1 MTGYALS
8 TLWSHR
14 TRTVL
19 TLLSVAVCAFAVLS
33 VDGMLEHMR
42 HELANDVD
50 RYTGKL
56 TLEQPGAGY
65 PPFGSSFRQETVGG
79 VLERPEVSKKKS
91 TPLLLLVLVSAEN
104 PMDRAKIMGVGL
116 LPGHERA
123 YLDGSGTVAGSSTL
137 SGQGSDAVLVGKT
150 AAGYYDVDQV
160 GERLVVRGRNW
171 RVAGLLRQT
180 SAPNIDTA
188 VFFPLASAQRAFGAQ
203 GLISALMLTPARS
216 EQAGPLERRLRVAYP
231 SLAVVSEQGMR
242 RDANRTLEMPNKFMG
257 MISWTV
263 LVATAV
269 LLTNITVI
277 GVRERRREIG
287 VIRAIGGQ
295 RSAVLLSVLVESVLL
310 AIVGGAAGVL
320 AAIPAAHLL
329 GWAWILNWAESIKVL
344 GLLLGAACLAALYP
358 AMRAASV
365 DPVRALRYE

>member
-19 TLLSVAVCAFAVLS
+19 TLLSVAVCAFAVLT

-42 HELANDVD
+42 RGLAKDVG

-65 PPFGSSFRQETVGG
+65 PPVDSSFRQETVAN
-79 VLERPEVSKKKS
+79 VLERPEVAYRES
-91 TPLLLLVLVSAEN
+91 TPLLLLVLVPADN

-116 LPGHERA
+116 LPGHEQA
-123 YLDGSGTVAGSSTL
+123 YLDGSGATAGSSTL
-137 SGQGSDAVLVGKT
+137 SGQGSNAVLVGE
-150 AAGYYDVDQV
+150 AAARYYHVDRA
-160 GERLVVRGRNW
+160 GGRLVLRGHSW
-171 RVAGLLRQT
+171 RVAGILRET
-180 SAPNIDTA
+180 SAPNIDAA

-216 EQAGPLERRLRVAYP
+216 EETARLQRQLSSAHP
-231 SLAVVSEQGMR
+231 TLAVVSEQGMR
-242 RDANRTLEMPNKFMG
+242 SDANRTLQMPNRFMG

-263 LVATAV
+263 LLATAV

-287 VIRAIGGQ
+287 VIRALGGQ
-295 RSAVLLSVLVESVLL
+295 RSAVLLSVIVESVLL

-320 AAIPAAHLL
+320 AAVPAAHLL
-329 GWAWILNWAESIKVL
+329 GWAWILNWGESGKVL
-344 GLLLGAACLAALYP
+344 ALLLGAACLAALYP

-365 DPVRALRYE
+365 DPTRALRYE